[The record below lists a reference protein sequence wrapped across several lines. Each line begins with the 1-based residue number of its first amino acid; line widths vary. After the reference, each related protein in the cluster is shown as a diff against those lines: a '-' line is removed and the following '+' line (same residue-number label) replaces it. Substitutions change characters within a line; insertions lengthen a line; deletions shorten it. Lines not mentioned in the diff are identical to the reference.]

1 LCPSRVDGAL
11 ATSAATRAY
20 RDRFNE
26 RVARPYFR
34 RFGDALVSS
43 VGVGTY
49 LGDAT
54 DAADDR
60 YRAAL
65 VDAVESGIN
74 VVDTAINYRHQRSE
88 RAVGTPSRPPPST
101 ARPSSSPRRAGSS
114 RSTASGRGTPRPTSS
129 PSTSTPASSTP
140 TTS

>member
-1 LCPSRVDGAL
+1 M
-11 ATSAATRAY
+11 ATSAATQDY
-20 RDRFNE
+20 RDRFHE
-26 RVARPYFR
+26 RFARTYFR

-88 RAVGTPSRPPPST
+88 REVGDAVAGAAVDREAVLLATKGGFVPFDGERPRDAATHIESEYVDAGTHPPLG
-101 ARPSSSPRRAGSS
+101 ADAFD
-114 RSTASGRGTPRPTSS
+114 AVFQ
-129 PSTSTPASSTP
+129 
-140 TTS
+140 